1 MSQTITE
8 STRRTMATRTVAL
21 LIIIVGLSAGAAAF
35 AFASVSANTPTQT
48 STSNLNNY
56 NGQWNPMLH
65 DPSGRSFTGFR
76 AGSTVA
82 NVSVTGFNIVDSN
95 HLTVSL
101 TDHGTGTTPALTI
114 VVVAPGLSGSNTA
127 TSGWSSP
134 STVSVDLV
142 GTGSLSS
149 TSNCIR
155 VLVVPLTGA

>member
-1 MSQTITE
+1 
-8 STRRTMATRTVAL
+8 MATRTVVL

-35 AFASVSANTPTQT
+35 AFASASANTPSTQN
-48 STSNLNNY
+48 STNNLNNF

-65 DPSGRSFTGFR
+65 DPGSRSFTGLR

-101 TDHGTGTTPALTI
+101 TYHGTGTTPAVTI

-127 TSGWSSP
+127 ASGWSSP
-134 STVSVDLV
+134 STISVDLV

-149 TSNCIR
+149 TSTCIR